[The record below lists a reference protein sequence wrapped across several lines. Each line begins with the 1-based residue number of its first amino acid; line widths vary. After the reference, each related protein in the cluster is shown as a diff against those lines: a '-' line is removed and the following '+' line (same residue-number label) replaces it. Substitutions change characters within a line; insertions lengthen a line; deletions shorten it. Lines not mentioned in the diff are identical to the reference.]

1 MIESDIEE
9 REVMPGYKTLGS
21 LNGDIVSRLEAIADL
36 INELEPKL
44 KSFAAEVSPTVNTIK
59 ANLDRDE
66 TLILIERLSSNM
78 GTLNEMVSFMEALN
92 DLRQGLEPKL
102 KSLMAE
108 VSPTANAIK
117 ANIDKDET
125 LLLIQRLTSNMG
137 NLNEMVSFVEA
148 LSDMRRELEPKLKAL
163 AAEVSPTV
171 NAIKANIDK
180 DETLILVQRLTSNMG
195 TLNEMLSL
203 MEALN
208 DLRVGLEPKLKGLM
222 AEVSPTINALR
233 SFMDNEKTWNMVKG
247 LANSVKEFTEEDVK
261 PMSPLGLISALRD
274 PDIQRATGFLM
285 QFLKK
290 LGQGLKT
297 TT

>member
-1 MIESDIEE
+1 MIESEIEE
-9 REVMPGYKTLGS
+9 REVMPGSKTLGS

-66 TLILIERLSSNM
+66 TLILIERLSANM

-92 DLRQGLEPKL
+92 DLRRELEPKL
-102 KSLMAE
+102 KGLMAE
-108 VSPTANAIK
+108 VSPTANVIK

-125 LLLIQRLTSNMG
+125 LL
-137 NLNEMVSFVEA
+137 
-148 LSDMRRELEPKLKAL
+148 
-163 AAEVSPTV
+163 
-171 NAIKANIDK
+171 
-180 DETLILVQRLTSNMG
+180 LVQRLTSNMG

-208 DLRVGLEPKLKGLM
+208 DLRVELEPKLKSLM
-222 AEVSPTINALR
+222 TEVSPTVNALR
-233 SFMDNEKTWNMVKG
+233 SFMDNEKTWNLVKG
-247 LANSVKEFTEEDVK
+247 LANSVKEFTEDSQPK

-285 QFLKK
+285 HFLKK